1 METSYQQSSLTL
13 PNNSHSKNNLPSYHW
28 SVSNTLTALDS
39 AMPPACER
47 HGFANCGESEPDE
60 PTLDQ
65 DMIRDVYVF
74 FFNIGLYNHNVTYLR
89 VPAVSSDCPTV
100 SPSPSLS
107 LQVSQV

>member
-13 PNNSHSKNNLPSYHW
+13 PNNNSHSKNNLPSYHW

-47 HGFANCGESEPDE
+47 HGFANCGETEPDE

-65 DMIRDVYVF
+65 DMIRDVYV
-74 FFNIGLYNHNVTYLR
+74 FNIGLYNHNVTYLR